1 MFLWH
6 LFLTEPLTAV
16 ALSICLATIFW
27 CIVILRKRQKGP
39 DRFLATLMG
48 IISVWQGMRLLRSA
62 GLLTGSNQIDA
73 VAEFTV
79 TALYLISV
87 LILRILVTERKNTQ
101 VRLRLVESAAPTKLV
116 DSTGPAKV
124 EELLQPRTVSDLILE
139 ANPLATV
146 AVDNGGLVAYWNHA
160 AECLLGWSAK
170 DMLGKVSP
178 VAANATVRTRG
189 GNNVQVE
196 YWVSTLYD
204 ASGRS
209 CGTVLMFAPRQP
221 AQAPLKPGFA
231 VKMLAPAG

>member
-1 MFLWH
+1 MFLWR

-48 IISVWQGMRLLRSA
+48 IISIWQGMRLLRSA
-62 GLLTGSNQIDA
+62 GLVTGSNQIDA

-101 VRLRLVESAAPTKLV
+101 VRLRLVES
-116 DSTGPAKV
+116 TGPAKV
-124 EELLQPRTVSDLILE
+124 ERLLQPRTVSELILD

-146 AVDNGGLVAYWNHA
+146 AVDNAGLVAYWNAA
-160 AECLLGWSAK
+160 AERLLGWSAK
-170 DMLGKVSP
+170 DMLGKASP
-178 VAANATVRTRG
+178 VTANPTVRTKG
-189 GNNVQVE
+189 GASVQVE
-196 YWVSTLYD
+196 CWVSTLHD
-204 ASGRS
+204 SSGRS
-209 CGTVLMFAPRQP
+209 CGTVLMFALRQEP
-221 AQAPLKPGFA
+221 DQSALKQGFA
-231 VKMLAPAG
+231 VKMLAPAGG